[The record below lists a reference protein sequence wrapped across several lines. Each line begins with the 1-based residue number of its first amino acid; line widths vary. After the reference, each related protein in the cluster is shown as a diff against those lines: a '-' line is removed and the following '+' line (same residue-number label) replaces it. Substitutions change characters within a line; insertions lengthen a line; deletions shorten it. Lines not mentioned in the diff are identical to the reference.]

1 MRNLTRNKESEKGVD
16 IQKSEKVF
24 YHIRL
29 SSLSLLNHLSEEY
42 SMTRLPMQVK
52 VTVSL
57 KICLETDQPLQNS
70 PYEIFVKSR
79 VRPIILCIDIQK
91 AFWQI

>member
-29 SSLSLLNHLSEEY
+29 STVSLPNHLSEEY
-42 SMTRLPMQVK
+42 SMTRLPMEVK

-57 KICLETDQPLQNS
+57 KICLEIDQPLQNS
-70 PYEIFVKSR
+70 LYDIFVKSR
-79 VRPIILCIDIQK
+79 VRPIIMCVDFIG
-91 AFWQI
+91 